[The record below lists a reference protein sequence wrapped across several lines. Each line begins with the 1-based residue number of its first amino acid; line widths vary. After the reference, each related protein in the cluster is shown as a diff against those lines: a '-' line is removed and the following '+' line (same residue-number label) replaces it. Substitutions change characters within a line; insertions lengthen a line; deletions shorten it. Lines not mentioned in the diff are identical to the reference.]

1 MLPDLELDGH
11 ADIVP
16 ENIRA
21 VQAIYF
27 ACQLEAMQVFQV
39 AERLVQLFQTGQLP
53 LGRGQGGRLL
63 VAMAKQGN
71 RLSAQDRSRLYARAL
86 GVATGTEPD
95 RELNSDFH
103 GLWLRFVASIALFER
118 RQNAVA
124 HIAPP
129 ALSRARVS
137 RAARALATN
146 ASAQGARLIEATR
159 LLAVDAN
166 RIRAL
171 LQSADIRRA
180 FAARDMWQVI
190 DRVARTQLG
199 RPVDVARQRTLAV
212 AGSTLLQWLADH
224 VHELKNPKALVA
236 APAGPAVPDS
246 TLIDAVDRWLASRG
260 VVDDDDA
267 AKDMAMP
274 DGHASPARSAR
285 ELRATTDGLL
295 RSLGLQAVAAGDG
308 RSASLPGPSA
318 PVALFCGAA
327 GTGKTL
333 AAHAL
338 ASSLERELLRV
349 DLGQVV
355 GKFIGETEKNLDAVL
370 SRVEAS
376 GAILLLDEADAL
388 FGLRTDVTDAHDRYA
403 DLDTSQLLR
412 RLESSP
418 ALVILA
424 SNVTPTPAALE
435 GKAGLSP
442 VIRFAHRPRP

>member
-1 MLPDLELDGH
+1 MLPDLELDGN
-11 ADIVP
+11 ADIVA

-27 ACQLEAMQVFQV
+27 AYQLETMQVFQV
-39 AERLVQLFQTGQLP
+39 AERLVQLFQAGQLP

-63 VAMAKQGN
+63 LAMAKRGN

-86 GVATGTEPD
+86 GVAAGTAPDLEPN
-95 RELNSDFH
+95 RDFH
-103 GLWLRFVASIALFER
+103 GLWLRFIASIALFER

-124 HIAPP
+124 HMAPL

-137 RAARALATN
+137 RAARALAAN

-180 FAARDMWQVI
+180 FAARDMWEVI

-199 RPVDVARQRTLAV
+199 RPVDVARQRKLAV

-224 VHELKNPKALVA
+224 AHALNKPKALA
-236 APAGPAVPDS
+236 FGPAVADS

-267 AKDMAMP
+267 AKDVAKP
-274 DGHASPARSAR
+274 DGQASPARSAR
-285 ELRATTDGLL
+285 ELRTITDDLL
-295 RSLGLQAVAAGDG
+295 RILGLQAAAAGDG
-308 RSASLPGPSA
+308 HAAGLPGPRA
-318 PVALFCGAA
+318 LVTLFCGAA

-338 ASSLERELLRV
+338 AASLERELLRV
-349 DLGQVV
+349 ELGQVV
-355 GKFIGETEKNLDAVL
+355 GKFIGETEKNLDAVF

-388 FGLRTDVTDAHDRYA
+388 FGHRTDVTDAHDRYA
-403 DLDTSQLLR
+403 KLDISHLLR
-412 RLESSP
+412 RLESSSG
-418 ALVILA
+418 LVILA
-424 SNVTPTPAALE
+424 SNVTPSPTVLE
-435 GKAGLSP
+435 GKNGLSH
-442 VIRFAHRPRP
+442 VIRFARRPRP